1 MIERF
6 DSAFVR
12 LEFPVTQRMLYLDSA
27 HQTPLAASVRAA
39 LESFYAEGH
48 EYAGPK
54 PTWLKRIEAV
64 RARIAKLV

>member
-54 PTWLKRIEAV
+54 PT
-64 RARIAKLV
+64 